1 MLDERDAVDL
11 NVVDLGTELDTLVL
25 LAAHYRADIGTVDA
39 DDAVLHFL
47 LLNGRSADDGLL

>member
-47 LLNGRSADDGLL
+47 FILLKWSVC

>member
-39 DDAVLHFL
+39 DD
-47 LLNGRSADDGLL
+47 GLL